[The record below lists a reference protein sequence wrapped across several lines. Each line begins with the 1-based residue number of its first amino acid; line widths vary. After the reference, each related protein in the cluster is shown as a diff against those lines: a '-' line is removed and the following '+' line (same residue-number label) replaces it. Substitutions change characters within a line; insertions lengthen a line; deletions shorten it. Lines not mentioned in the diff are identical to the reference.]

1 MTAFVLRSSLGCGG
15 EVLTASRTA
24 VQLYSCAGG
33 FGAGTQIS
41 ALCCPPPPPLPP
53 SPPAPQS
60 PFPQAPATPRP
71 PRQPR
76 SPRPPPNTPPV
87 APPSPPAPPPP
98 LGLGSLVPDP
108 GGQQPPTPSQGIRDQ
123 QEQGDVSPA
132 PGAHG
137 RCHTAPKQP
146 TCVRKL
152 HHKKYSTAVADG
164 VHVAPNAFRTSVLA
178 MLHLSSPPCCTFA
191 VCRSRRGHG
200 RWRRRQ
206 PHPRGA
212 HRRGVCGTHRGAGRS
227 SSRPVRV
234 EQEVGART
242 ASGDSWCAWR
252 PFPVQPGSHGL
263 PYPVRN
269 LALTH
274 VSWARPT

>member
-1 MTAFVLRSSLGCGG
+1 MQADCQPVADAKVPTYAVTAEYGTAAAAVQALTALRSNMTAFVLRSSLGCGG

-132 PGAHG
+132 PAGVV
-137 RCHTAPKQP
+137 TAGGGGGSP
-146 TCVRKL
+146 TP
-152 HHKKYSTAVADG
+152 
-164 VHVAPNAFRTSVLA
+164 VAPIVAASVVPTVVLA
-178 MLHLSSPPCCTFA
+178 AAAAGLY
-191 VCRSRRGHG
+191 V
-200 RWRRRQ
+200 WNRRR
-206 PHPRGA
+206 H
-212 HRRGVCGTHRGAGRS
+212 
-227 SSRPVRV
+227 V
-234 EQEVGART
+234 EQRMFALVG
-242 ASGDSWCAWR
+242 
-252 PFPVQPGSHGL
+252 PEP
-263 PYPVRN
+263 
-269 LALTH
+269 
-274 VSWARPT
+274 